1 MTKFNFTVIIFIYL
15 PQGREIAIIEVKD
28 FFTKVK
34 TKRFLVSLV
43 LFLVAALLTT
53 AIYLKIKTIT
63 VVIDGKQTKII
74 TFKNTVQKALSEKK
88 ISVGSKDKIE
98 PALDAQ
104 VSDKDIIT
112 IKRAV
117 NINVSVDGE
126 ELNVL
131 SAEENVD
138 SMLKAE
144 GIKLRDQ
151 DKLNV
156 DKETK
161 LSDGMQ
167 LEIVRVDTRTFTDL
181 ESLSFNTVVKTNS
194 GLPNTYRKVVQEGK
208 DGEAKIT
215 SNVTYENGKEV
226 VRKILDKTVF
236 KKPTD
241 KIIVQGTYP
250 LMPVS
255 RGGDP
260 IPYTRVFRA
269 RATAYSPTGGRTTAY
284 TASGRRAVR
293 DPNGYS
299 TIAVDPRV
307 IPLGTKV
314 FVEGYGFAIAADT
327 GSAVIGNTIDLF
339 FDTYRETTNWA
350 VKYVNCYVLK

>member
-1 MTKFNFTVIIFIYL
+1 M
-15 PQGREIAIIEVKD
+15 
-28 FFTKVK
+28 
-34 TKRFLVSLV
+34 
-43 LFLVAALLTT
+43 FLVAALLTT
-53 AIYLKIKTIT
+53 AIYLNIKTIT
-63 VVIDGKQTKII
+63 VVIDGKQTKIM

-88 ISVGSKDKIE
+88 ITVGTKDKIQ
-98 PALDAQ
+98 PALDAK
-104 VSDKDIIT
+104 VSDKDTIT

-117 NINVSVDGE
+117 NIKVSVDDQ
-126 ELNVL
+126 ELSIL

-144 GIKLRDQ
+144 GINLRDQ
-151 DKLNV
+151 DKLSV
-156 DKETK
+156 DKEVK

-167 LEIVRVDTRTFTDL
+167 LSVVRVDTKVYTDL
-181 ESLSFNTVVKTNS
+181 ESLSFNTVVKASS
-194 GLPNTYRKVVQEGK
+194 GLPNTYRKVVQDGK

-215 SNVTYENGKEV
+215 TSVTYENGEEV
-226 VRKILDKTVF
+226 DRKVLDKTVF

-260 IPYTRVFRA
+260 IPYTRVFKA
-269 RATAYSPTGGRTTAY
+269 RATAYSPTGGKTTAY
-284 TASGRRAVR
+284 TASGRKAVR

-299 TIAVDPRV
+299 TIAVDRSV

-327 GSAVIGNTIDLF
+327 GSAVLGNTIDLY
-339 FDTYRETTNWA
+339 FDTYRETINWA